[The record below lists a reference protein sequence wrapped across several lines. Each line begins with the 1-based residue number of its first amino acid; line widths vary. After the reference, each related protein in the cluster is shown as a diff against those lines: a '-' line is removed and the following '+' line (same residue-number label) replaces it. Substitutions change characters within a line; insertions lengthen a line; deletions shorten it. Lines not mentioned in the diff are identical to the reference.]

1 MKKVEYDK
9 LKKLYK
15 KLKPYTEMEK
25 KKMIEFHD

>member
-25 KKMIEFHD
+25 KNDRVS

>member
-25 KKMIEFHD
+25 KMIEFHD